1 MKIKHIIFGVL
12 VAIAIV
18 ILATFARDRLAN
30 KRVAEGLAHAEFV
43 WNMQTVR
50 SIARIERRDA
60 EGKVYYG
67 ILLRH
72 NVKFAERKVLLYN
85 TRKERDDVFGHM
97 EAQIYEKR

>member
-1 MKIKHIIFGVL
+1 MKIKHIIAGVL
-12 VAIAIV
+12 IAILIA

-30 KRVAEGLAHAEFV
+30 KRVAEGLAQAEFV

-67 ILLRH
+67 ILLHH
-72 NVKFAERKVLLYN
+72 NVKFAKGEVLLYN
-85 TRKERDDVFGHM
+85 TRKERDDVFGRM
-97 EAQIYEKR
+97 EAQLYEKR